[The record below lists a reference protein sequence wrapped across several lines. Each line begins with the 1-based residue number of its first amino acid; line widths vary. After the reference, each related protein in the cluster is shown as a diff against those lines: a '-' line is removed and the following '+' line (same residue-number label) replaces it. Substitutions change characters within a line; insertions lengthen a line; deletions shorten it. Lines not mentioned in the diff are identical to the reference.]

1 MTSGLMWTGSI
12 MDAAPSYRAD
22 KELDIYS
29 PSVAFV
35 NSANGVFNNTGK
47 LRGTA
52 RITIPNA
59 RKDASLKQRVIDDE
73 SEGMF
78 GSVKQMGGMDITAFR
93 SRTLASEL

>member
-1 MTSGLMWTGSI
+1 M
-12 MDAAPSYRAD
+12 
-22 KELDIYS
+22 
-29 PSVAFV
+29 

-59 RKDASLKQRVIDDE
+59 RKDAGLKQRVIDDE